1 MILVLEDFT
10 KGNFSIFAIRNP
22 SLSVTQLFSD
32 NSMNII
38 KVRILVTIM
47 YCTSWKMTEIINGLN
62 LL

>member
-10 KGNFSIFAIRNP
+10 KGNFSIFAIRDP
-22 SLSVTQLFSD
+22 SLNVTQLFSG

-47 YCTSWKMTEIINGLN
+47 HCTS
-62 LL
+62 